1 MHASVHSRNS
11 LMILHLSL
19 WKPEVHWSKTGKG
32 YEEVQILQAVQPQ
45 ATNENYI
52 LLHGALFFGVIHSM
66 YHCIVENGL
75 IKKKEGQKVSGD
87 YLIH

>member
-1 MHASVHSRNS
+1 MPVSIPETCY

-19 WKPEVHWSKTGKG
+19 WKPEVCWSKIGKG

-45 ATNENYI
+45 ATKENYT
-52 LLHGALFFGVIHSM
+52 LSHGALFFVDIHSM

-87 YLIH
+87 YLVH